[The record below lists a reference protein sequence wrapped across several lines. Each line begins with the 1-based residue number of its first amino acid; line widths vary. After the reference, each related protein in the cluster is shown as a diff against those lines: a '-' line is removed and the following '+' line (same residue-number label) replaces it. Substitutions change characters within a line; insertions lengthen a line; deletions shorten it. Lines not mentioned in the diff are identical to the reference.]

1 MTYIIFSLLYRN
13 GHIFIN
19 FNLQKSGT
27 PTLQDLFFTAR
38 PGELLAVV
46 GPVGA
51 GKVSCDAFCQLD
63 ATPLP
68 LLNSQSWAQSYA
80 WHSLNWVYLE
90 QCFSICVPWNISFA
104 RRFHGQINLD
114 KHTLCFLSWCFTL
127 QSWEPLSGIWT
138 SQWMKLL
145 MWQLFRLD
153 GDSGDFFSSQWPL

>member
-1 MTYIIFSLLYRN
+1 MRWTKFSKRIFAGIRHPNPTRPFLYC
-13 GHIFIN
+13 
-19 FNLQKSGT
+19 QT
-27 PTLQDLFFTAR
+27 WWT
-38 PGELLAVV
+38 
-46 GPVGA
+46 
-51 GKVSCDAFCQLD
+51 VSCGWTCGCRKGKLWC
-63 ATPLP
+63 
-68 LLNSQSWAQSYA
+68 LLSA
-80 WHSLNWVYLE
+80 WCNTTALVKFSELSPELCVTQFELVYLE